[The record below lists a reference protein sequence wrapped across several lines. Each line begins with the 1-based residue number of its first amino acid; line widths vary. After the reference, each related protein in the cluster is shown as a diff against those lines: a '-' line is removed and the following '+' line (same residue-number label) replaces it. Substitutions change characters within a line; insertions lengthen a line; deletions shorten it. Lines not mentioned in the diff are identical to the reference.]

1 MGLANKTRILTYDI
15 RRMIMFLSQIKK
27 NKRLAF
33 EHLVEIKKQN
43 KETIVVNGNEYSYTT
58 KRGLVKTYVE
68 FNSFKEY
75 QMSNL
80 YPNKVERV
88 NGFYFVYK

>member
-1 MGLANKTRILTYDI
+1 
-15 RRMIMFLSQIKK
+15 MFLSQIKK

-58 KRGLVKTYVE
+58 KRGLVKTYV
-68 FNSFKEY
+68 
-75 QMSNL
+75 
-80 YPNKVERV
+80 
-88 NGFYFVYK
+88 GF